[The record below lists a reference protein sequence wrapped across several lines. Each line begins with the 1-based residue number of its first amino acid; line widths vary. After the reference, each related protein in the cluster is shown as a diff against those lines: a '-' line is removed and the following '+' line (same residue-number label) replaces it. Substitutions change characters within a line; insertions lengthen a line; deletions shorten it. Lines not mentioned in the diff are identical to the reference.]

1 MQKQNHDRSSSSLW
15 LWRALALRCPGGSS
29 LKPLLGH
36 GGLRTLPATLT
47 PQPPQRTGLSPPHGA
62 AGATPPHGAQPPC
75 MGLAATLPRR
85 VQLLVVTA
93 RGTEL
98 RRASRAPPAM
108 QHRAAKPSA
117 RLLGVI
123 GSPGPKMLQCCGSFV
138 LWFPH
143 RPRGEKS
150 STALLRCWR
159 QRAELTGGKFP
170 GRSQMRSGDVAPP

>member
-15 LWRALALRCPGGSS
+15 LRRALALRCPGGSS
-29 LKPLLGH
+29 LKLLLGH
-36 GGLRTLPATLT
+36 GGLCTLPATFT
-47 PQPPQRTGLSPPHGA
+47 PQPPQRTVLFPPHGA

-75 MGLAATLPRR
+75 VGLAATLPRR

-108 QHRAAKPSA
+108 QHCAAKPSA
-117 RLLGVI
+117 QLLGVT
-123 GSPGPKMLQCCGSFV
+123 GSPGPKLLQCCGSFV

-143 RPRGEKS
+143 SPRGEKS

-170 GRSQMRSGDVAPP
+170 GRSQMCSGDTVPP